1 MMFQVETAG
10 MKPKK
15 RLPKEMGKPGRLV
28 QAIIW
33 TLCAVLFGVQLRQAL
48 LYGTA
53 SNAPGWP
60 VNALATA
67 GSALCAVCWLIS
79 WLRYDKTHQKASNQ
93 DILGGNDHER

>member
-1 MMFQVETAG
+1 
-10 MKPKK
+10 MKPEKHP
-15 RLPKEMGKPGRLV
+15 PKEMGKPGLLV

-33 TLCAVLFGVQLRQAL
+33 TICAVLFGVQLRQAL

-60 VNALATA
+60 LCALATA

-79 WLRYDKTHQKASNQ
+79 WLRYDNIHLKESNQ
-93 DILGGNDHER
+93 DI